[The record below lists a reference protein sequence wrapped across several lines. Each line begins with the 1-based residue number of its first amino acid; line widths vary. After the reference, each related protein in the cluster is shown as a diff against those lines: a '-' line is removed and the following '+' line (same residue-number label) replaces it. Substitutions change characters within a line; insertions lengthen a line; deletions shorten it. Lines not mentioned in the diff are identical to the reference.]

1 MVLFTRL
8 FNFINTKKT
17 TMKNPIHSKLSF
29 MLMAIVLALN
39 TAFAQEPTIISD
51 SIFSKSLN
59 EYRKI
64 KIRIP
69 EEYKPGS
76 TEKYDVVY
84 MVDGEWNF
92 DNFSFIYKF
101 SRDEKF
107 LPPLIFVALP
117 NTYTSEGNMRDR
129 DLVPEPMADNKKA
142 GGANNFINF
151 IKNEAM
157 PYVNSKCPVSGE
169 NSLFGHSY
177 GGLFTMYVL
186 LKEPNLF
193 ANYYCSDPA
202 FQWNNQRIIN
212 MARETFANTPKLDKT
227 LWINGIENTYMYM
240 GIAHMDTLLRTQ
252 APKGLRWKISKY
264 PNETHNSV
272 RYKGIYDGM
281 KFVYDGYT
289 TTPLVFHPMNGSLLE
304 GVPTR
309 MFLMGNFADV
319 HFTTD
324 GSEPDTSSRRAAQM
338 FEITGPAKLTVKS
351 FGGNKKFGAIAKGNF
366 EISKVWPAIPT
377 LKNAKS
383 GGFKY
388 SYYEGKWDKLPD
400 FSKLKP
406 AKTGIADSTFQLS
419 KLPSQNSFGCV
430 FEGYVK
436 IEEEGYYVFVL
447 DSDDG
452 SRLFFNGHE
461 MINNDGVHGTDNAKT
476 YVAPLQKGF
485 YPVRIEYFQGEGN
498 KQLQFIYMRPGQ
510 NSTERVPFKAM
521 YYK

>member
-1 MVLFTRL
+1 
-8 FNFINTKKT
+8 
-17 TMKNPIHSKLSF
+17 
-29 MLMAIVLALN
+29 MAIVLALN
-39 TAFAQEPTIISD
+39 TAIAQEPTIISD

-64 KIRIP
+64 KIRLP

-76 TEKYDVVY
+76 ADTYDVVY

-129 DLVPEPMADNKKA
+129 DLLPEPMADNKKA
-142 GGANNFINF
+142 GGANKFIDF

-177 GGLFTMYVL
+177 GGVFSLYVM

-202 FQWNNQRIIN
+202 FHWNKLRLVK
-212 MARETFANTPKLDKT
+212 MAEETFAKTPVLNKN
-227 LWINGIENTYMYM
+227 LWINGIENTYMFM
-240 GIAHMDTLLRTQ
+240 GIANMDTVLKTK
-252 APKGLRWKISKY
+252 APKGLRWKISNY

-281 KFVYDGYT
+281 KFVYSGYST
-289 TTPLVFHPMNGSLLE
+289 ASLVFHPMNGSLLE
-304 GVPTR
+304 GKPTR
-309 MFLMGNFADV
+309 IFLVGNFPDV
-319 HFTTD
+319 HYTTN
-324 GSEPDTSSRRAAQM
+324 GSEPDTSSTKASQM
-338 FEITGPAKLTVKS
+338 FEITGPAKLTLKS
-351 FGGNKKFGAIAKGNF
+351 FGGNKKYGSTAMGNF
-366 EISKVWPAIPT
+366 EITKVWPAIPT
-377 LKNAKS
+377 LKNGK
-383 GGFKY
+383 GGGLKY
-388 SYYEGKWDKLPD
+388 SYFEGKWDKLPD

-406 AKTGIADSTFQLS
+406 LKTGIADSTFQLTE
-419 KLPSQNSFGCV
+419 LPAKNNFGCV
-430 FEGYVK
+430 FEGYIK
-436 IEEEGYYVFVL
+436 IEEEGYYIFAL

-452 SRLFFNGHE
+452 SRLVFNGRE
-461 MINNDGVHGTDNAKT
+461 IVNNDGVHGSDNAKT

-485 YPVRIEYFQGEGN
+485 YPVRVEYFQGEGD
-498 KQLQFIYMRPGQ
+498 KQLRLIYLKPGQ
-510 NSTERVPFKAM
+510 NSTESVPFKAM
-521 YYK
+521 YHK